1 MSSADN
7 QQRIYPSLPTH
18 KGLTYQNISFVVVR
32 FSDEIIHNFYCSE
45 CIYNAAN
52 EVIEVDNTANLFF
65 DNLTQAIMEGV
76 KKAKYDI
83 IAIVHEDVLLP
94 PGWQQSFESALTTL
108 EKKDPDWGLLGSIGW
123 ATDGKMVG
131 NCSDPHSYH
140 YHLDDNQSYGE
151 VERLDEQLLIIHHS
165 RLPKFDP
172 NLPGIH
178 HIGRDLAFHLKEL
191 GLHTYAIDAPT
202 IHKYADDAGT
212 LVLSKAKSKKI
223 MDRRSLTYLADEAC
237 CHNYITSKWPAL
249 TLQGYVPSPL
259 SFNNI
264 DDHKHTQLDSPII
277 LISRGGS
284 GSRLLSTMAQDMD
297 IFLGNKVNLSGD
309 AMELVQPIYQG
320 IVEKYRCKTVWQK
333 KQITPRIKAACT
345 EMIKDIPLNQL
356 WGFKLPECIFLL
368 PELQEAFPNA
378 RYIHFLRDP
387 LSTCLRRTHM
397 TARLD
402 NHIGRITLPLAYD
415 YLKIDRKNIL
425 NDHSVKHMVNTT
437 IHQLNLI
444 KNNFDQL
451 PRHKKLEI
459 KLENIIED
467 PGIEMNILCKWIGQP
482 IIHHTLE
489 GKIDK
494 DRATIQFENYSQK
507 LIESVKSS
515 LKYTRKDFNY
525 IL

>member
-1 MSSADN
+1 MSSIN
-7 QQRIYPSLPTH
+7 QQRVYPPLPLH
-18 KGLTYQNISFVVVR
+18 KGLTHQNISFVVVR

-45 CIYNAAN
+45 CIYNTKN
-52 EVIEVDNTANLFF
+52 EVIEIDNTANLFF

-94 PGWQQSFESALTTL
+94 PGWQQSFESALTAL
-108 EKKDPDWGLLGSIGW
+108 EKKDPYWGLLGSIGW
-123 ATDGKMVG
+123 APDGKMVG
-131 NCSDPHSYH
+131 NCSDPHTYH
-140 YHLDDNQSYGE
+140 YHLNDGQFYGE
-151 VERLDEQLLIIHHS
+151 VERLDEQLLIIHRS
-165 RLPKFDP
+165 RLPKFDN

-178 HIGRDLAFHLKEL
+178 HIGRDLAFCLKEACL
-191 GLHTYAIDAPT
+191 YTYAIDAPT
-202 IHKYADDAGT
+202 IHKYADDSGT
-212 LVLSKAKSKKI
+212 LVLSKATSKKI

-237 CHNYITSKWPAL
+237 CHNYITNKWPAL
-249 TLQGYVPSPL
+249 TLQGYVPGQL
-259 SFNNI
+259 IFDNI
-264 DDHKHTQLDSPII
+264 DVHKHEQLDSPII

-309 AMELVQPIYQG
+309 AMELVQSIYQG

-333 KQITPRIKAACT
+333 KQITHRIKAACA
-345 EMIKDIPLNQL
+345 EMIKDIPLDRL

-415 YLKIDRKNIL
+415 YLKIERKNIL
-425 NDHSVKHMVNTT
+425 NDHSIKHMVNTT
-437 IHQLNLI
+437 IHQLSLI
-444 KNNFDQL
+444 KKNLDQL
-451 PRHKKLEI
+451 PEHKKLEI
-459 KLENIIED
+459 KLENIIND
-467 PGIEMNILCKWIGQP
+467 PGMEMNTLSKWLGQP
-482 IIHHTLE
+482 IIFHTLG

-494 DRATIQFENYSQK
+494 NRAAIQYDNYSQE
-507 LIESVKSS
+507 LIESVKNS
-515 LKYTRKDFNY
+515 LKYIREEFNY
-525 IL
+525 TS